1 MYFLSHS
8 HSFYGTSLHGIITA
22 MSFGVPHFCIDKRIE
37 KITSFVQTWSVGPFT
52 QPISIFNIKDSVSK
66 MNDYDNSDLLKSVEY
81 AQQIIS
87 ESLKKISHIL

>member
-1 MYFLSHS
+1 
-8 HSFYGTSLHGIITA
+8 
-22 MSFGVPHFCIDKRIE
+22 
-37 KITSFVQTWSVGPFT
+37 
-52 QPISIFNIKDSVSK
+52 IKDSVSK